1 MANHKSAIKRHLQST
16 KKRATNRQFKN
27 KMNTYK
33 KKTID
38 EQKKNLSFK
47 DQIKL
52 KKEISIIQKSIKKGI
67 LHKNRAA
74 KKISKLMK
82 NNI

>member
-1 MANHKSAIKRHLQST
+1 MANHKSAIKRHFQSQ
-16 KKRATNRQFKN
+16 KKKIANKQFKN

-33 KKTID
+33 KKSIN
-38 EQKKNLSFK
+38 EREKKLSFK
-47 DQIKL
+47 DQIEL
-52 KKEISIIQKSIKKGI
+52 KKEISIIQKSTKKGI

-82 NNI
+82 NNT